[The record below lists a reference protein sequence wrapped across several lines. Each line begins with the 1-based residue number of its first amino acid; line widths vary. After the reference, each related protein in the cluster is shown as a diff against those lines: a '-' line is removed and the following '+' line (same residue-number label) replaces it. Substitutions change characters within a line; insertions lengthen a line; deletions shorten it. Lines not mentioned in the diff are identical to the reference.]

1 MAVVVVVVV
10 NKIVGMLLLMMMV
23 NDHQQIHVH
32 LVRSMQ
38 LIFSYYSFSRVFE
51 VVFEDHH

>member
-1 MAVVVVVVV
+1 MVVVVVV